1 MASGRSDPYNRQA
14 IRKSKSKGENTMRLV
29 QNIVAISVAVI
40 IVCAIMIPILDSSED
55 LRHTG
60 EAGSDR
66 NTAPSVYLD
75 EYQGTEDITI
85 TMSAGTPDVSVPG
98 LTRIVTQSQCITI
111 DGNTV
116 SITRNGQSPMT
127 MTDGNTV
134 TIDVSEENM
143 VLIDADTDGAYG
155 LYDDFST
162 PIYVQSSSRLIAM
175 DQASPFFSYQTVS
188 GNQIHIAYQP
198 YQDHNGIVGITAV
211 GTDGSII
218 APIQYAWNGSGPMD
232 ETMDMIL
239 DIIPLLVV
247 IGILM
252 SCVYMFTSGRGF

>member
-1 MASGRSDPYNRQA
+1 
-14 IRKSKSKGENTMRLV
+14 MRLV

-66 NTAPSVYLD
+66 NTAPSAYLE

-85 TMSAGTPDVSVPG
+85 TMSEGIPNVSVPG
-98 LTRIVTQSQCITI
+98 LTRIVTQSQSIVI

-116 SITRNGQSPMT
+116 TMTRNGQSPMT
-127 MTDGNTV
+127 MADGNTI
-134 TIDVSEENM
+134 TIDVSQENRIL
-143 VLIDADTDGAYG
+143 VNSDSNGSYG

-175 DQASPFFSYQTVS
+175 DSASPFFSYQSVS
-188 GNQIHIAYQP
+188 DGGIHIAYQP
-198 YQDHNGIVGITAV
+198 YQDHNGIVGISSV
-211 GTDGSII
+211 GTDGSVIV
-218 APIQYAWNGSGPMD
+218 PIQYSWNGSGPMD